1 MCLVLPV
8 SQILIFTMPSSDDT
22 DELSK
27 LKAEAVPDDVRKWL
41 ASTFASADQVN
52 IQQDFWADFLTN
64 IEGRS

>member
-1 MCLVLPV
+1 
-8 SQILIFTMPSSDDT
+8 MPSSDDT

-27 LKAEAVPDDVRKWL
+27 LKTEAVPDDVRKWL

-52 IQQDFWADFLTN
+52 IQEDFWADFLTN